1 MESDNGNVAGAPLLK
16 SLSGVDILIPI
27 LQEFKNIFLKKC
39 LGKSGEVTCTH
50 FTVMTLHSSS
60 HQKNSYS

>member
-1 MESDNGNVAGAPLLK
+1 MESNNGNVAGAPLLK
-16 SLSGVDILIPI
+16 SLSAVDILIPI

-39 LGKSGEVTCTH
+39 LRKSGEVTCTC
-50 FTVMTLHSSS
+50 FIVMTLHSSS